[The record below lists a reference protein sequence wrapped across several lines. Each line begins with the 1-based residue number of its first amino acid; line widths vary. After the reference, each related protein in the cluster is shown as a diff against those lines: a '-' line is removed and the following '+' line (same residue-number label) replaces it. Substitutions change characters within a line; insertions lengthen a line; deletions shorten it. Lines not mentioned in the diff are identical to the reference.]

1 MSQSAPPPP
10 PPSLGGSVPAEVGD
24 PGVDP
29 YEYLSPFP
37 YVRDGGAV
45 GLRAG
50 HLLVPEGLIGAH
62 RPQLF
67 SLPHDRVLHLTPALV
82 NGAVQFDNR
91 IKRCVYR
98 VVVSSTAYLEI
109 AELAL
114 AESEQELALVQGGIF
129 PENAEA
135 DAEAD
140 KQSERSAASADVE
153 YKITEDAR
161 QRLRTLESKLLQL
174 KGTINGVRALTET
187 ATYATEVHTVPELS
201 LEENATLFQFTH
213 EPLNQR
219 QIRPPGV
226 DAHRAKVQLKAA
238 DAVAKIQGQDVADRT
253 LASRRNKSG
262 GGGGG
267 GNRKNN
273 KKKKGKSGGN
283 GNKPEASTSSE

>member
-1 MSQSAPPPP
+1 MSQGAPPPP
-10 PPSLGGSVPAEVGD
+10 PPSLGGSVPPEAGE

-50 HLLVPEGLIGAH
+50 HLLVPEGLTGAH
-62 RPQLF
+62 RPQLL

-82 NGAVQFDNR
+82 NGAIQFDNR

-114 AESEQELALVQGGIF
+114 ADSEQELALVQGGIF
-129 PENAEA
+129 PESAEE

-161 QRLRTLESKLLQL
+161 RRLRTLESKLLQL

-213 EPLNQR
+213 EPQNQR

-226 DAHRAKVQLKAA
+226 DAHRAKVLLKAA

-262 GGGGG
+262 GGGG
-267 GNRKNN
+267 NRKNSNN
-273 KKKKGKSGGN
+273 KKKKGKSGGS

>member
-1 MSQSAPPPP
+1 MSVSAPPPP
-10 PPSLGGSVPAEVGD
+10 PPSPGGSVPAEVGD
-24 PGVDP
+24 PGEDP
-29 YEYLSPFP
+29 YVYLAPFP
-37 YVRDGGAV
+37 FVRDGGAV

-62 RPQLF
+62 RPQLL

-82 NGAVQFDNR
+82 NGAINHENR
-91 IKRCVYR
+91 VKRCVYR
-98 VVVSSTAYLEI
+98 AAVSSAAYLEI

-114 AESEQELALVQGGIF
+114 AESEQNLALILAGIF
-129 PENAEA
+129 PDSAEA
-135 DAEAD
+135 DAETD
-140 KQSERSAASADVE
+140 KQSDRSAASGEVE
-153 YKITEDAR
+153 YKITDDAR
-161 QRLRTLESKLLQL
+161 GRLRTLETRLLEL
-174 KGTINGVRALTET
+174 KGTLNGVRAFAET
-187 ATYATEVHTVPELS
+187 AAYATEVHTVPELS
-201 LEENATLFQFTH
+201 LEDNATLHQFTH
-213 EPLNQR
+213 EPQNQR

-226 DAHRAKVQLKAA
+226 DEHRAKVLLKAA
-238 DAVAKIQGQDVADRT
+238 DAVAKIQAQDVADRT